1 MASSDEPERAT
12 LVGIDWGSSNLRVA
26 LLDAEGRVLARR
38 ESAAGV
44 FSIRDGDFASA
55 LWPLCGDWVDEH
67 RLPMLACGMIG
78 SRQGAVEVPYVACPA
93 GVDELAGALG
103 HKQLPASQAHG
114 MSSPVT
120 LFVVPGLNTGSHDDG
135 WDVVRGEETQL
146 LGATA
151 ATGPAGSGNLYVL
164 PGTHSKWM
172 VCGSGA
178 RIESFQTYMTG
189 ELFELLHVHSSLGRM
204 MSEPRWSPEAFQLGV
219 GEARDGA
226 LENLLFRV
234 RTAGLMGRIE
244 PAALADYLSGLLI
257 GAEVKAGLQ
266 RFAVSRARDPIAVI
280 GGARLTQRYALALA
294 SFGLGVREVSGDA
307 VFAGLLS
314 IARRAGLLNNRRT

>member
-1 MASSDEPERAT
+1 MASSYEPERAT

-55 LWPLCGDWVDEH
+55 LWPLCGDWVGEH

-93 GVDELAGALG
+93 GVDELARALG
-103 HKQLPASQAHG
+103 RKQLPASQAHG
-114 MSSPVT
+114 MSSPAT
-120 LFVVPGLNTGSHDDG
+120 LFVVPGLNCGSNDDG

-151 ATGPAGSGNLYVL
+151 AAGRAGSGYLYVL

-172 VCGSGA
+172 LCSSDA
-178 RIESFQTYMTG
+178 LIESFQTYMTG
-189 ELFELLHVHSSLGRM
+189 ELFELLHTQSSLGRV
-204 MSEPRWSPEAFQLGV
+204 MSASTWSPEAFRLGV
-219 GEARDGA
+219 VEARDGA

-266 RFAVSRARDPIAVI
+266 RFAAPQARDSISVI
-280 GGARLTQRYALALA
+280 GGAHLTKRYAMALA
-294 SFGLGVREVSGDA
+294 SFGLGVREVAGDA
-307 VFAGLLS
+307 VFDGLLS
-314 IARRAGLLNNRRT
+314 IARRAGLLNNQRT